1 MRIIKDKKIVEDHW
15 RHVGPNQDM
24 FLGDVIVPLDI
35 WQSDCESLQKKNG
48 KLGVL
53 LEPDQ
58 HPSEI
63 ADDLDKFDVIAINF
77 PTFMD
82 GRGYSYAKILRD
94 QYNYKGEIRA
104 VGDIM
109 RDQLFYLQRCG
120 FNAFEIKEGKN
131 IEEEI
136 KGLNDFSE
144 TYQVSADQKVPLYR
158 RR

>member
-1 MRIIKDKKIVEDHW
+1 
-15 RHVGPNQDM
+15 M

-35 WQSDCESLQKKNG
+35 WQADRDSLQNKNG
-48 KLGVL
+48 KLGVQ

-63 ADDLDKFDVIAINF
+63 ADDLEKFDVVAINF
-77 PTFMD
+77 PSFMD

-94 QYNYKGEIRA
+94 QYGYKGEIRA

-120 FNAFEIKEGKN
+120 FNAFEIKNGKN

-136 KGLNDFSE
+136 KGLDDFSE

>member
-15 RHVGPNQDM
+15 RHVGPADDL
-24 FLGDVIVPLDI
+24 FLGDIIVPLDI
-35 WQSDCESLQKKNG
+35 WKSDRESLSTRNG
-48 KLGVL
+48 KLGIQ

-63 ADDLDKFDVIAINF
+63 AADLEKFDVIAINF

-82 GRGYSYAKILRD
+82 GRGYSHAKILRD
-94 QYNYKGEIRA
+94 RLGYKGEIRA

-120 FNAFEIKEGKN
+120 FNAFEIKTGKN

-136 KGLNDFSE
+136 KGLEDFSE
-144 TYQVSADQKVPLYR
+144 VYQVSADQKVPLYR